1 MPLRPGRVRSAFPV
15 AGLGNG
21 SLQEV
26 VIRRVV
32 GVLVA
37 LVLLLLGTACSSGSG
52 GSTPAPDTTLG
63 KVQAAGVL
71 RVGTEGTYSPFTYH
85 DPTNN
90 QLTGYDVEV
99 ITAVAAK
106 MGLRTEFVEAPF
118 DSIFASLQS
127 DRFDLVANQV
137 TKNAQRDAT
146 YALSAPYTVSDG
158 VIVTRTDD
166 DSITSLADLKGK
178 TTAQSSTSNWAAG
191 GQGRRAP
198 RWRPSRASPRPSR
211 WSSRS
216 ASTPRSTTTSPS
228 PSTARPPATRRSR
241 SRPRPATPASRSSP
255 CGRPT
260 RACGTRSNTALGQV
274 RADGQLTSI
283 SEKYFGQDVSQGEA
297 SPEQAGTAVVQQ
309 STWDLVRDSA
319 GPMAIAALNRTIPLT
334 AISFVVGLA
343 IALVI
348 ALMRL
353 SKVGVVSQVA
363 RFYVSVIRG
372 TPLLV
377 QLFLIF
383 YGLPAIGLTFNPFTA
398 AIIAFSLN
406 VGGYAAEII
415 RAAILSVPRGQWEA
429 AETIGMGYATT
440 LRRIVLPQA
449 ARTAVPPL
457 SNTLISLVKDTS
469 LASVVLV
476 TELLRVAQ
484 VAAAPTFKFFALY
497 GVAAA
502 YYWVICLVLS
512 FVQGRLEHRLERYV
526 AR

>member
-1 MPLRPGRVRSAFPV
+1 M
-15 AGLGNG
+15 
-21 SLQEV
+21 
-26 VIRRVV
+26 
-32 GVLVA
+32 VLVA
-37 LVLLLLGTACSSGSG
+37 LVLCFLPAACSSGS
-52 GSTPAPDTTLG
+52 TDTTLD
-63 KVQAAGVL
+63 KVEAAGVL

-90 QLTGYDVEV
+90 ELTGYDVEV
-99 ITAVAAK
+99 INAVAAK

-166 DSITSLADLKGK
+166 SSITSLADLKGK
-178 TTAQSSTSNWAAG
+178 TTAQSSTSNWAQVAKDAG
-191 GQGRRAP
+191 AKVEAVEGFTQAVTLVKQKRVDATVNDNLAVAEY
-198 RWRPSRASPRPSR
+198 SK
-211 WSSRS
+211 
-216 ASTPRSTTTSPS
+216 TTGDTSEQVFAMRQADTS
-228 PSTARPPATRRSR
+228 LRDAV
-241 SRPRPATPASRSSP
+241 
-255 CGRPT
+255 
-260 RACGTRSNTALGQV
+260 NDALAQV
-274 RADGQLTSI
+274 RSDGQLTEI
-283 SEKYFGQDVSQGEA
+283 SQKYFGEDVSQGEA
-297 SPEQAGTAVVQQ
+297 SPEQAGSAASTQ
-309 STWDLVRDSA
+309 STWDLIRETA

-334 AISFVVGLA
+334 AISFIVGLA
-343 IALVI
+343 IALVV

-353 SKVGVVSQVA
+353 SRVGIVSQIA